1 LQAQKCN
8 GCQGDNDDDDDTES
22 SKQGWSSED
31 KLLVAPCI
39 GLVKVS
45 AEG

>member
-8 GCQGDNDDDDDTES
+8 GCHGDIDDDTES
-22 SKQGWSSED
+22 GKQGWSSED
-31 KLLVAPCI
+31 KLLVAPCV

-45 AEG
+45 VEG